1 MVMMRRL
8 ACLILLAI
16 VAGGPVLA
24 DPLPWRRAIS
34 DSDRKRLAGLYRAWS
49 VARSQVVAGG
59 AASAWTAEGPLTDAF
74 GTTADPP
81 PPPGRYRCRTLK
93 LGTRTAGMPV
103 WTPTATTP
111 CRIEASGEQL
121 RFIRSGDG
129 QRTGGLLYPDGDRLV
144 YLGALSL
151 ANERSMFVYN
161 ADEDR
166 NQVGVLRALGPK
178 RWRLELP
185 FPKWESTLDVVE
197 ITPAAP

>member
-1 MVMMRRL
+1 M
-8 ACLILLAI
+8 
-16 VAGGPVLA
+16 
-24 DPLPWRRAIS
+24 
-34 DSDRKRLAGLYRAWS
+34 
-49 VARSQVVAGG
+49 
-59 AASAWTAEGPLTDAF
+59 
-74 GTTADPP
+74 
-81 PPPGRYRCRTLK
+81 
-93 LGTRTAGMPV
+93 
-103 WTPTATTP
+103 
-111 CRIEASGEQL
+111 EAV
-121 RFIRSGDG
+121 G